1 MRKVYIWVV
10 LIFLATGSSSDLR
23 AQCGTSLP
31 LPDPS
36 IDVVPGNAILEDTL
50 IRVCSATPQA
60 TLQIFN
66 ASTTIPDNQSYTID
80 WGDGSVENHDNT
92 SFPNSSFL
100 SHLYNGYGYYNL
112 QVTVTGSNG
121 CTATKD
127 YLFYNGSNPS
137 VGLANPGNTV
147 GLCAPATIDF
157 PITNTGNNPA
167 GTDYFIYIGGQLIQ
181 SYTQANVPPVFTYT
195 FLDPSCGL
203 STSTGNYQNAFDVQ
217 IVASNPCRSVS
228 WDTTIVIAS
237 TPIVQLQPAPDF
249 CERATLNFDASN
261 LTIAPNGGNI
271 SHYQWEFPGASPPI
285 SNTPFPTGIQYNSPG
300 TYTYTLR
307 VDNQCGSQIVRD
319 TFVIQEPGV
328 LTLAPD
334 RERCQDQAGFQLN
347 ASPGG
352 GVWTGTGVSPSGWF
366 EPTVGTLGTN
376 TLVYSFLDSGC
387 DLVDSMQVTVYP
399 NPVVVAGE
407 SQAACAD
414 DEPVILTG
422 ESPLG
427 GVWTASGGGVID
439 ATDAF
444 DPQAS
449 GVGVFTLTYTYV
461 DANGCEDQDDKTM
474 VVYELPEVEAG
485 PSQSFCFLPND
496 IQLTGFTP
504 AGGTWTGQGV
514 TPSGVF
520 SPITTPGPGGYTLY
534 YTYINPTT
542 GCEGIDSLDIS
553 VIEAQAIDAGPVD
566 SLCLDEGPI
575 QLSGFSPANG
585 TWSGPGIV
593 DSLLGIFDPAISGG
607 GSHLL
612 TYTYGTGSCKVRD
625 PKVVVVIDLSD
636 LTIGAPESYC
646 INHELVQLVAD
657 GPAGG
662 AWSGPGII
670 DPVAGIFDPALAAA
684 GVHTVRY
691 TYVDPALACTA
702 SASKEITVVGVDP
715 ADFEI
720 PTVACE
726 LTTISFVNH
735 SNPSYESFWDFGD
748 GSTSIATNPIHL
760 YDQPGTYVVSLVV
773 RNPFGCTDT
782 LRQDLFL
789 TQAPEPVFSLDT
801 QRG

>member
-23 AQCGTSLP
+23 AQCGTILP

-217 IVASNPCRSVS
+217 IVASNPCGSSQATIEPIEVSTPPEPFFDLSHPTLACTDDAITVTDNSSNVNEVYSGNPSICESSLSPSWVISPGVSGIDWTVVSGNIFSSSQIQIVFSTPGSYTVTMTITSPSCGPATFSQSFEILEAPVAGADYDLQSGASPSLPDECVPTAATFLNQSTGDSLSYAWAISPSTGWQYSNGSHLYAEDLEVLFQESGSYQVTLVTSNPCRSVS

-334 RERCQDQAGFQLN
+334 RELCQDQAGFQLN

-485 PSQSFCFLPND
+485 PSQSFCFLP
-496 IQLTGFTP
+496 
-504 AGGTWTGQGV
+504 
-514 TPSGVF
+514 
-520 SPITTPGPGGYTLY
+520 
-534 YTYINPTT
+534 
-542 GCEGIDSLDIS
+542 
-553 VIEAQAIDAGPVD
+553 
-566 SLCLDEGPI
+566 
-575 QLSGFSPANG
+575 
-585 TWSGPGIV
+585 
-593 DSLLGIFDPAISGG
+593 
-607 GSHLL
+607 
-612 TYTYGTGSCKVRD
+612 
-625 PKVVVVIDLSD
+625 
-636 LTIGAPESYC
+636 
-646 INHELVQLVAD
+646 
-657 GPAGG
+657 
-662 AWSGPGII
+662 
-670 DPVAGIFDPALAAA
+670 
-684 GVHTVRY
+684 
-691 TYVDPALACTA
+691 
-702 SASKEITVVGVDP
+702 
-715 ADFEI
+715 
-720 PTVACE
+720 
-726 LTTISFVNH
+726 
-735 SNPSYESFWDFGD
+735 
-748 GSTSIATNPIHL
+748 
-760 YDQPGTYVVSLVV
+760 
-773 RNPFGCTDT
+773 
-782 LRQDLFL
+782 
-789 TQAPEPVFSLDT
+789 
-801 QRG
+801 